1 MEFKESQFRDLIKKY
16 NDELRK
22 YKQRSAP
29 VAQVAAQ
36 PIEATE
42 NSESTSATSTTPFEF
57 SQEYNLP
64 NLSQGISQSGQT
76 KGLDATGTLL
86 VRVFTANQISPL
98 KNATVLVSFKDESG
112 EKLIKSAVT
121 NQSGET
127 PVFTLPT
134 VSKADSQTPSQTP
147 PYATYEVRVSA
158 DGFFTIDSVNVPIFA
173 GQPSTL
179 PIEMLPLPENYTGT
193 IVLNSINSGAVNLQ

>member
-1 MEFKESQFRDLIKKY
+1 MEFKESEFRDLIKKY
-16 NDELRK
+16 NDELK
-22 YKQRSAP
+22 KFKQRSAP
-29 VAQVAAQ
+29 VVEALTQ
-36 PIEATE
+36 PTQPVQ
-42 NSESTSATSTTPFEF
+42 NPTPTSSETSPFPF

-64 NLSQGISQSGQT
+64 NLSQGVSQSGQT

-98 KNATVLVSFKDESG
+98 ENATVLVSFKDETG

-134 VSKADSQTPSQTP
+134 VSASDSQTPSETP

-158 DGFFTIDSVNVPIFA
+158 DGFFTIDSINVPIFA